1 MSDIRCDIR
10 QKLGVLSE
18 NERGYTKEANVISW
32 NDGPQKL
39 DLREWSP
46 EHRAR
51 KGISFALQQPVRFK
65 GITVKDLLSLAAGK
79 NASVADA
86 SE

>member
-51 KGISFALQQPVRFK
+51 KGISLNDNEARTLYLILDKIYGGQR
-65 GITVKDLLSLAAGK
+65 
-79 NASVADA
+79 
-86 SE
+86 